1 MSGSILFEAIIFLLG
16 AIICVPIAKKLGLS
30 SVLGYLM
37 AGILIGPYV
46 LGFIGEE
53 GEDIMHFAEFGVV
66 IMLFLIG
73 LEIEPKNFWK
83 MRKSIVGMGGC
94 QVFLTL
100 ILAFGAFS
108 AGFDWKISLVV
119 SMAIA
124 LSSTAIVLQTLKE
137 KGLMN
142 TAFGASSFSILLFQD
157 IIVIPMLAIIPLLT
171 DVTNAAKSD
180 DHGGDTHTYLLEN
193 LPLGL
198 QAFMVILSVVL
209 VILAGR
215 YLVVPMLR
223 LVALTRLRELL
234 SASALLIVLA
244 LAFSMELVGLS
255 PALGAFL
262 GGVVLATSEFKHELE
277 SNLEPFKGLLL
288 GLFFIAVGGSINFIV
303 IQENPLMI
311 GGLVFGVILLKALV
325 LFAVGSIFRLK
336 IDQNLLL
343 SIGLAQIGEFAFVL
357 LSFAFQLNVLDQ
369 ATLDLMLVVTALTM
383 TLAPILGI
391 INERL
396 ILPNVG
402 TKESE
407 HREMDHIAKSQK
419 VILLGFGHFGSTV
432 GRFLRSYGVEATIL
446 DHDSNRVDLLRKMGF
461 EVYYGDATRMDLLES
476 AGIADAEMLICAIDN
491 PDITLNLVEVI
502 KEKYP
507 NIKLMVRAKSRYDA
521 YELLNLGITNVYR
534 ESLDTSVKLATDV
547 LHHLGF
553 RKYTL
558 LRQAQNFIKYDENS
572 LRRLAAEPMNSDEY
586 IFKVREEVAQQEKL
600 LEDDLKRGIVG
611 DDNHWDSEQLRM
623 NVDQTSNKK

>member
-171 DVTNAAKSD
+171 EVTNAAKSD

>member
-1 MSGSILFEAIIFLLG
+1 
-16 AIICVPIAKKLGLS
+16 
-30 SVLGYLM
+30 
-37 AGILIGPYV
+37 
-46 LGFIGEE
+46 
-53 GEDIMHFAEFGVV
+53 
-66 IMLFLIG
+66 
-73 LEIEPKNFWK
+73 
-83 MRKSIVGMGGC
+83 
-94 QVFLTL
+94 
-100 ILAFGAFS
+100 
-108 AGFDWKISLVV
+108 
-119 SMAIA
+119 
-124 LSSTAIVLQTLKE
+124 
-137 KGLMN
+137 
-142 TAFGASSFSILLFQD
+142 
-157 IIVIPMLAIIPLLT
+157 
-171 DVTNAAKSD
+171 
-180 DHGGDTHTYLLEN
+180 
-193 LPLGL
+193 
-198 QAFMVILSVVL
+198 
-209 VILAGR
+209 
-215 YLVVPMLR
+215 
-223 LVALTRLRELL
+223 
-234 SASALLIVLA
+234 
-244 LAFSMELVGLS
+244 
-255 PALGAFL
+255 
-262 GGVVLATSEFKHELE
+262 
-277 SNLEPFKGLLL
+277 
-288 GLFFIAVGGSINFIV
+288 
-303 IQENPLMI
+303 MI

-623 NVDQTSNKK
+623 NVDQTSDKK